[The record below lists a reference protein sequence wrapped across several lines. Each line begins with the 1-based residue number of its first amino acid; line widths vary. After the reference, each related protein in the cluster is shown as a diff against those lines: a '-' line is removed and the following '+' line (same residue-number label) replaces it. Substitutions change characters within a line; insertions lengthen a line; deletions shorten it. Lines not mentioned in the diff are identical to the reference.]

1 VEVTNFY
8 SRHTLFLNEPARDLP
23 VILKRRSLKWA
34 GLKYKDT
41 PQKHDQAE
49 KTQTNKTNLKGD

>member
-1 VEVTNFY
+1 VFFFETKSPV
-8 SRHTLFLNEPARDLP
+8 
-23 VILKRRSLKWA
+23 VILKREEPKWR

-49 KTQTNKTNLKGD
+49 KTQTHKTNLKGD

>member
-1 VEVTNFY
+1 M
-8 SRHTLFLNEPARDLP
+8 TLFLNEPAGDLP
-23 VILKRRSLKWA
+23 VILKREEP

-49 KTQTNKTNLKGD
+49 KTQTHKTNLKGD